1 MQLKF
6 TFYFLVLSVLWV
18 KPLHAQL
25 VMADTLPNDT
35 LFSTLFSQGVTVSN
49 LSFQFCQPSQTG
61 QFNGVNSNLGLDSGV
76 VISTGNVLT
85 AGGANISALTT
96 GSFSFLP
103 QNYPPLTGIG
113 GGPVYDVCVIEFDI
127 VPLCDS
133 IGISYVFASEEY
145 NEFVAS
151 SFNDVF
157 AFYISGP
164 GYTGTPG
171 QNIARIPGTTIPV
184 AINNV
189 NNGNSAPGT
198 IPFGPCTNCPYYT
211 DNTFGTSVEFDGFTI
226 PMVAAAAVI
235 PCQTYH
241 ITLAIADV
249 FDASYDS
256 GVFFEVGGIGC
267 ITPTLNLSATNSTV
281 LGANVA
287 VEGCVNYGLFTFTLP
302 TPPTDT
308 TVFYFTVGGSA
319 TPGTDYQTLP
329 DSIVMPAGVDSVV
342 LPVYIF
348 SDNLAEGTE
357 FIEIYYVDSTLC
369 TTTIYRD
376 TAVMQIWDKPIIPPL
391 QDTAFCSSDVVTIG
405 YSPQQ
410 SQTYQWTPAT
420 GLSSTTISN
429 PNLSLTFSGITEQ
442 KSTYYLLSTDVQGYC
457 IYEDSL
463 EVTVYPGNFA
473 EFSADSIC
481 EGYRTSFTSTTGFD
495 QLTAW
500 AWQFGD
506 GQTSTTANPLH
517 LYANQGT
524 YQTQLITTNSKG
536 CVDTIVHAVLV
547 DSLPVV
553 SFTVDPVCQNTP
565 SLFVND
571 VRPGVNYAWDFG
583 DGGVSNGL
591 NPVHIYTGFGFFP
604 VQLVATTA
612 RGCVDSL
619 TRDAEVYKNP
629 VAEFAAEFECFGT
642 PTQFTNQTQLGTG
655 TSLFVQWTFGDGG
668 NSLLPNPTHL
678 YGSYGT
684 YNATLQVT
692 DNLGC
697 RDNHSENVRV
707 YALPDADFTAEQIC
721 EENHMIYTNQS
732 TAVDNSLINRFFWS
746 FHDGRTSGVSDPE
759 PFYWDPGIFQTQ
771 LKILTEFG
779 CADSITKSV
788 VVYPHPVVAYNMEPV
803 CVFDSSH
810 FLNQSWVDS
819 TVTGDKIVSWTWDLG
834 DGTLSNSVL
843 HPVHVYQTAGFF
855 PITLSVATNN
865 GCTSSRTLE
874 LEIYPL
880 PPAPDLQPDTV
891 CFSDQAFLIAQAV
904 PPTKRVEWFYGIND
918 QQPFQEGNSYVTP
931 PLPYPQT
938 YYARAISDHECIGE
952 KYPLEAMLYQ
962 PGQAEIIPSEWV
974 AEIPNSLINF
984 RISGNIEVEEYRWN
998 FGDGTHSLEAEPSHE
1013 YRLPGKY
1020 EVIVDL
1026 VDRYGCEYRYE
1037 SLIEIKQIIG
1047 VHIPSAFSPNSDGF
1061 NDELLIGHHL
1071 IATIDFQVFNRWGER
1086 VYVTN
1091 ELDFR
1096 WDGQGLR
1103 GQTLPEGVYV
1113 FHLEA
1118 RDIHGNEILKSG
1130 TITLVR

>member
-1 MQLKF
+1 MRQRF
-6 TFYFLVLSVLWV
+6 TFYVLVLSVLWV

-25 VMADTLPNDT
+25 VTADTLPNDT
-35 LFSTLFSQGVTVSN
+35 LFSTLFAQGVTVSN
-49 LSFQFCQPSQTG
+49 LTFQFCQPSQTG

-85 AGGANISALTT
+85 AGGPNISALTS
-96 GSFSFLP
+96 GSFSFNP
-103 QNYPPLTGIG
+103 QNYTPLSSIV
-113 GGPVYDVCVIEFDI
+113 GGPVYDVCVIEFDV

-151 SFNDVF
+151 NFNDVF
-157 AFYISGP
+157 AFFISGP

-189 NNGNSAPGT
+189 NNGNSNPGT

-211 DNTFGTSVEFDGFTI
+211 DNTFGTSVEFDGFTV

-308 TVFYFTVGGSA
+308 TVFHFTVGGTA
-319 TPGTDYQTLP
+319 IPGVDYQTLP
-329 DSIVMPAGVDSVV
+329 DSIIMPAGVDSVV

-348 SDNLAEGTE
+348 SDNLVEGTE

-391 QDTAFCSSDVVTIG
+391 QDTAFCSASSVTIG
-405 YSPQQ
+405 YTPQVG
-410 SQTYQWTPAT
+410 QTYQWTPAT
-420 GLSSTTISN
+420 GLSSTTISD
-429 PNLSLTFSGITEQ
+429 PSISITYSGTTEQ
-442 KSTYYLLSTDVQGYC
+442 KSTYYLLSTDLQGYC
-457 IYEDSL
+457 IYEDSM

-473 EFSADSIC
+473 AFTADSVC
-481 EGYRTSFTSTTGFD
+481 EGNATSFTSTAGFD
-495 QLTAW
+495 QLTSW
-500 AWQFGD
+500 LWQFGD
-506 GQTSTTANPLH
+506 GQVNTTSNPSH
-517 LYANQGT
+517 LYTNQGIF
-524 YQTQLITTNSKG
+524 QAQLVTANSKG
-536 CVDTIVHAVLV
+536 CLDTIVHAVLV

-571 VRPGVNYAWDFG
+571 TRPGVSYVWLFG
-583 DGGVSNGL
+583 DGSESNTA
-591 NPVHIYTGFGFFP
+591 NPVHTYTDYGTFP
-604 VQLVATTA
+604 VQLIATTA
-612 RGCVDSL
+612 RGCTDSL
-619 TRDAEVYKNP
+619 TRNAEVYKSP
-629 VAEFAAEFECFGT
+629 VANFTAEFECFGI
-642 PTQFTNQTQLGTG
+642 PISFSNQTQLGTG
-655 TSLFVQWTFGDGG
+655 TSQLSQWTFGDGSG
-668 NSLLPNPTHL
+668 SVALSPTHL
-678 YGSYGT
+678 YSSYGT
-684 YNATLQVT
+684 YNVTIQVT

-697 RDNHSENVRV
+697 KDTYSDNVKV
-707 YALPDADFTAEQIC
+707 YALPDADFTSQQIC
-721 EENHMIYTNQS
+721 EENQMIYTNLS
-732 TAVDNSLINRFFWS
+732 SVVDNSAITRFLWS
-746 FHDGRTSGVSDPE
+746 FHDGRTSGLSDPD
-759 PFYWDPGIFQTQ
+759 PFYWDPGIFQTK
-771 LKILTEFG
+771 LNIWTEFG
-779 CADSITKSV
+779 CADSITKNV
-788 VVYPHPVVAYNMEPV
+788 TVFPNPVASFNMEPV
-803 CVFDSSH
+803 CVLDSSH

-819 TVTGDKIVSWTWDLG
+819 TVTGDEIVSWTWDLG
-834 DGTLSNSVL
+834 DGTRTDTIL
-843 HPVHVYQTAGFF
+843 HPVHAYQTSGFF
-855 PITLSVATNN
+855 PITLSVATDK
-865 GCTSSRTLE
+865 GCTASRTLE
-874 LEIYPL
+874 LEIYPM
-880 PPAPDLQPDTV
+880 PPAPDFRHDTV
-891 CFSDQAFLIAQAV
+891 CFSDQAFLIAQSV

-918 QQPFQEGNSYVTP
+918 QRPFQEGNSYVTP

-938 YYARAISDHECIGE
+938 YYVRAISDKECIGE
-952 KYPLEAMLYQ
+952 KFAVDATLYQ
-962 PGQAEIIPSEWV
+962 PGQAEMIPSQWI

-998 FGDGTHSLEAEPSHE
+998 FGDGAASLEAEPAHE
-1013 YRLPGKY
+1013 YQRPGKY

-1026 VDRYGCEYRYE
+1026 IDRYGCEYQL
-1037 SLIEIKQIIG
+1037 SGVIEVKQVIG
-1047 VHIPSAFSPNSDGF
+1047 IYVPSAFSPNSDGF
-1061 NDELLIGHHL
+1061 NDELTIGYHL
-1071 IATIDFQVFNRWGER
+1071 ISTMDFQVYNRWGER
-1086 VYVTN
+1086 VFATN

-1096 WDGQGLR
+1096 WDGHGLS
-1103 GQTLPEGVYV
+1103 GQVLPEGVYV

-1118 RDIHGNEILKSG
+1118 RDIHGTEILKSG
-1130 TITLVR
+1130 TITIVR